1 MKTELDGDL
10 DTLVAVGIEAEV
22 LCEIETEIDSELD
35 EVVAD
40 GRLRLL
46 PDDVELSAKE
56 LEPTEELVKVAEVNS
71 VEEVDV
77 KLKLRLEDEFVIG
90 NSVAKPVEVFGP
102 GVLVTGSFGRLDD
115 GVELDVLLGAD
126 DGAEGD
132 NVPGIDMELPA
143 DDVRKGDEVEPVDG
157 TTEELPTLV
166 GRVDEPKLLDEREV
180 GVDSDCVRLVDD
192 GIAELPILLVRLMN
206 VLEDMS
212 AERVGPEVGLGR
224 DTVKPSLC
232 MDGKTKEPPVVVDVP
247 GRRLAELP
255 DRLVNVVGALEVV
268 GTFEPVRGAED
279 VPPVV
284 IGSMVELRLGRV
296 LDETTDEVTELMV
309 FEGAETE
316 DGKRIVESVE
326 TKVDSPLL
334 IVTTLVDAGNDG

>member
-1 MKTELDGDL
+1 MKTELD
-10 DTLVAVGIEAEV
+10 
-22 LCEIETEIDSELD
+22 
-35 EVVAD
+35 
-40 GRLRLL
+40 
-46 PDDVELSAKE
+46 DDVELSAKE

-268 GTFEPVRGAED
+268 GRGKLDVSDNAEPEED
-279 VPPVV
+279 ELTDDEVDRPGKNRADEVGPNVEDTTAAPEEGILDTPTEET
-284 IGSMVELRLGRV
+284 IGVTSTVLVGSVLNRLGGAILSNHSVV
-296 LDETTDEVTELMV
+296 LFTTE
-309 FEGAETE
+309 
-316 DGKRIVESVE
+316 K
-326 TKVDSPLL
+326 
-334 IVTTLVDAGNDG
+334 